1 MRYKFNKA
9 RQLFLVQ
16 VCLFAFGVLS
26 SAVALAESRIITVES
41 SESRTLAVIS
51 GTVTPYKEVTL
62 TAQLP
67 GRVKMIAGEEGDQ
80 FRQGEQLV
88 ALEIENLEAKRKAAE
103 AQLANAQAA
112 LQNAQVQYS
121 RELYSPQSESVASVP
136 GMGMPKLFDNMFTSK
151 FGDMAGYGNPAL
163 ERHADLYSRVTGVN
177 QARAA
182 VLTTEA
188 QIRELDAMIRDS
200 VSIAP
205 FDGVVLKK
213 MVEAGDTV
221 QPGMPLIQFG
231 HMKYMRIQSEV
242 PARLASTLYPGL
254 ILKVKLDNDIQTQ
267 ARVAQVYPMA
277 DASSHTVTVKFD
289 LPEGVNASPGMYTEL
304 IIPDTRSG
312 STQIVIP
319 KTALIKGRSLPAVLV
334 VDGER
339 SSLRLVRLGQET
351 GDNKI
356 IVLSGLTPGQQ
367 IIDNPP
373 SGVRSG
379 WLPGQDSNKQKVHD

>member
-1 MRYKFNKA
+1 MKYRFDMTWH
-9 RQLFLVQ
+9 QLLIH
-16 VCLFAFGVLS
+16 VCLIALAVLS
-26 SAVALAESRIITVES
+26 SPAVWAESRVITVES
-41 SESRTLAVIS
+41 SDSRTLAVIS
-51 GTVTPYKEVTL
+51 GTVTPYKEVTFA
-62 TAQLP
+62 AQLP
-67 GRVKMIAGEEGDQ
+67 GRVKIIAGVEGDR
-80 FRQGEQLV
+80 FKQGEQLV
-88 ALEIENLEAKRKAAE
+88 ALEIEDLEAKRRAAE
-103 AQLANAQAA
+103 AHQSNAQSA
-112 LQNAQVQYS
+112 LQNARVQYS

-177 QARAA
+177 QAQAA
-182 VLTTEA
+182 VLQAEA
-188 QIRELDAMIRDS
+188 QIRELDAKIRDS
-200 VSIAP
+200 ISIAP

-221 QPGMPLIQFG
+221 QPGMPLISFG

-254 ILKVKLDNDIQTQ
+254 ILKVKLDNDIKTQ

-289 LPEGVNASPGMYTEL
+289 LPAGVIASPGMYTEL
-304 IIPDTRSG
+304 VIPDTRG
-312 STQIVIP
+312 GIPQVVIP

-334 VDGER
+334 VDGDH
-339 SSLRLVRLGQET
+339 SILRLVRLGQET
-351 GDNKI
+351 NDDKV
-356 IVLSGLTPGQQ
+356 IVLSGLSPGQQ
-367 IIDNPP
+367 LIDSPP

-379 WLPGQDSNKQKVHD
+379 WLPGQNISKQAHD

>member
-1 MRYKFNKA
+1 MKYKFNKA
-9 RQLFLVQ
+9 WCRLLIL
-16 VCLFAFGVLS
+16 VCLLAFGVLS
-26 SAVALAESRIITVES
+26 STVAWAESRIITVES
-41 SESRTLAVIS
+41 SKSRTLAVIS

-80 FRQGEQLV
+80 FHQGEQLV

-121 RELYSPQSESVASVP
+121 RELYSPQSESIASVP

-163 ERHADLYSRVTGVN
+163 ERHADLYSRVTGVS

-254 ILKVKLDNDIQTQ
+254 ILKAKLDNEIKTQ

-304 IIPDTRSG
+304 VIPDTRSG
-312 STQIVIP
+312 STQVVIP
-319 KTALIKGRSLPAVLV
+319 KTALLKGRSLPAVLV

-351 GDNKI
+351 NDNKI
-356 IVLSGLTPGQQ
+356 IVLSGLVSGQQ

-373 SGVRSG
+373 PGVRSG
-379 WLPGQDSNKQKVHD
+379 WLPGQDGNKQKVHD